1 MRTLKKALSLVL
13 VLAMVFALAVPGF
26 AADTTKKASDYKD
39 YSKVTNTE
47 AVDVLTAIGV
57 LHGNTDGTFGPEG
70 NFTRAEAATLITYM
84 LLGDKIAD
92 ALPTA
97 ATKFSDV
104 PASFWGAKY
113 IAYCAEAGIVNGY
126 GDGKFGP
133 NDKLTANQ
141 WALMLLQAVKAK
153 GVDKVG
159 GASWEIQTTKL
170 AMQAKLATADDLTGT
185 FNRDAAAKL
194 ALNALFYTEKGTTST
209 YIVKDNAG
217 KQLYKGTDA
226 VTALL
231 MKQGTSGATLEVEEV
246 SNGSLANEVFKL
258 TKTTATTGEEA
269 FARPATKYT
278 QEGAKTN
285 PIAVCANK
293 AVLTYTTA
301 VTGKTLYKDLG
312 RTTTTTAITYYK
324 DGVQSS
330 ITGWTADGLNATA
343 AWTIGGNGVL
353 TEVYKTAADSYT
365 ITEIIPHYTTVK
377 SVKTTTNDKTG
388 VATTTT
394 TLKNN
399 KTSTEFTSFAKND
412 AVIYTGT
419 SAKVVSLQTAQ
430 KITGVLTKAT
440 TVNSVPTFTIGG
452 KDYQISGGSTLN
464 AADITGTTN
473 ANMGKT
479 VNYYVDNYGYLI
491 AAVDPTTA
499 ATGTYIQ
506 VLAADKSTTA
516 ANYMNISGNVT
527 GKVYGVLS
535 NGTYGEYTVN
545 YTKSPAFGTSSAAGT
560 TKADVTTASSVAI
573 YKYTTNAAGELLL
586 TAVTTDTTNGIATT
600 SAAITTGATSV
611 AVTGTSA
618 ATKVVLNS
626 ATAFMFFET
635 TSAND
640 ATVKNFST
648 KTGNAN
654 SGNVPA
660 GATVVYEKGIAVA
673 VFVGGQYIDPSVTAD
688 IVYVDASTK
697 THTTEAVID
706 ESGKL
711 TTKEVYSYT
720 AYTAD
725 GETLTVT
732 SNTVNLAADESDG
745 TTHDALY
752 YYNTDKTLGEAVAAG
767 NFVKGALTVFG
778 STLKVGS
785 ADSYYSYNADNV
797 NFMKGTTDATLTTGQ
812 TVIAVKAST
821 GNTLTHIWVLTDA
834 PSA

>member
-209 YIVKDNAG
+209 YIVKDSSG

-258 TKTTATTGEEA
+258 TKTTATTDEEA

-293 AVLTYTTA
+293 AVLTYTA
-301 VTGKTLYKDLG
+301 PVTGKNLYKDLG
-312 RTTTTTAITYYK
+312 RTTTTTAIAYYV
-324 DGVQSS
+324 DGKAAS
-330 ITGWTADGLNATA
+330 ITGWDTTDGLNANAT
-343 AWTIGGNGVL
+343 WTIGGNGTV
-353 TEVYKTAADSYT
+353 TEVYKTGDDSYT
-365 ITEIIPHYTTVK
+365 ITEIVPHFSTVK
-377 SVKTTTNDKTG
+377 SVKTTTNTTTG

-412 AVIYTGT
+412 AVIYT
-419 SAKVVSLQTAQ
+419 AAYNKDVVASLQTA
-430 KITGVLTKAT
+430 KKVSGALTKAT
-440 TVNSVPTFTIGG
+440 TVDNVPTFTIGG
-452 KDYQISGGSTLN
+452 KDYQISAGSTLT
-464 AADITGTTN
+464 AADIKGTSN

-479 VNYYVDNYGYLI
+479 VDYYVDNYGYLI
-491 AAVDPTTA
+491 AAVDPATE

-506 VLAADKSTTA
+506 VLAADKSTTG
-516 ANYMNISGNVT
+516 ANYMNVSGNVT

-545 YTKSPAFGTSSAAGT
+545 YTESKAAFGGTVTAGT
-560 TKADVTTASSVAI
+560 TKAAETI
-573 YKYTTNAAGELLL
+573 YKYTTNSTGELVL
-586 TAVTTDTTNGIATT
+586 TAVTKDAANNGFAKTTASIT
-600 SAAITTGATSV
+600 SNATSV
-611 AVTGTSA
+611 AVEGSA
-618 ATKVVLNS
+618 SKVVLNN
-626 ATAFMFFET
+626 ATAFMFFQT
-635 TSAND
+635 TSASD

-660 GATVVYEKGIAVA
+660 GAIAVYEKGIVVA
-673 VFVGGQYIDPSVTAD
+673 VFVGGQYVDPSTTAD

-697 THTTEAVID
+697 TTSTEVVVD
-706 ESGKL
+706 ESGKQ
-711 TTKEVYSYT
+711 TTKTVYSYT

-732 SNTVNLAADESDG
+732 SNTVNLDANEG
-745 TTHDALY
+745 TTTHDALY
-752 YYNTDKTLGEAVAAG
+752 YYNTDKTLGEAVADS
-767 NFVKGALTVFG
+767 NVLKGELTVYG

-785 ADSYYSYNADNV
+785 DAGYYSYNADNV
-797 NFMKGTTDATLTTGQ
+797 NFMKGTTDATLTSKQ

-821 GNTLTHIWVLTDA
+821 GNTLTHIWVLKDA
-834 PSA
+834 PEA